1 MISMRGIGL
10 KILGGLVA
18 ALGFL
23 ALLFRSQRDWERMKR
38 ERQNRINAEARATAL
53 QRANNAL
60 DEGRRKEQEAINEA
74 RQKAAR
80 GDFDDF
86 SDPDY

>member
-1 MISMRGIGL
+1 MISLRGMGL
-10 KILGGLVA
+10 KILGGLTV

-23 ALLFRSQRDWERMKR
+23 ALLFRSQRDRERMKR
-38 ERQNRINAEARATAL
+38 ERQNRINAEERAAAL

-60 DEGRRKEQEAINEA
+60 DEGRRKEQETINEA

-86 SDPDY
+86 ADPDY

>member
-1 MISMRGIGL
+1 MRGIGL

>member
-1 MISMRGIGL
+1 MISLRGMGL
-10 KILGGLVA
+10 KILGGLTA

-23 ALLFRSQRDWERMKR
+23 ALLFRSQRDRERMKR
-38 ERQNRINAEARATAL
+38 ERQNRINAEAREKSL
-53 QRANNAL
+53 LRANTAL
-60 DEGRRKEQEAINEA
+60 DEGQREEQEDVNEA